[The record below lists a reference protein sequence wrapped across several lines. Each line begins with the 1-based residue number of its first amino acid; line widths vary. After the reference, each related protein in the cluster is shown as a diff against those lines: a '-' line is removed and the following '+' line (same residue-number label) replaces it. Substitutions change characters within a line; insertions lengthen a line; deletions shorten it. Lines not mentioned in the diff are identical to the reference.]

1 MNTMFFAKHL
11 FCLSSLLTLVVL
23 GSGSSAT
30 AQVSSSDNGAPP
42 DQVTQ
47 SQMDA
52 ALTRP
57 IQEGGSYI
65 GVGGNIG
72 ISGGSSPLAD
82 GNFGIVSKLSLF
94 NSFSIRPGAVLG
106 RETTLIF
113 PITYDFAYPQ
123 IKQVLNGSALPIAP
137 YGGIGVA
144 IKDSRDINVRVQN
157 DKYPRI
163 ALLLSGGVDMP
174 LSDRFTAT
182 ASINAGFFRSVDI
195 GLLFGVGYRF
205 SGI

>member
-1 MNTMFFAKHL
+1 MNTMFFAKHV

-23 GSGSSAT
+23 GGGSSAI
-30 AQVSSSDNGAPP
+30 AQVSPSDNTPP
-42 DQVTQ
+42 GQATQ

-82 GNFGIVSKLSLF
+82 GNFGIVSKLSVF

-106 RETTLIF
+106 SDTTFLV

-137 YGGIGVA
+137 YAGIGVA
-144 IKDSRDINVRVQN
+144 IKDSKDTNVRVQN
-157 DKYPRI
+157 DKYPKI

-174 LSDRFTAT
+174 LSDRITAT

>member
-1 MNTMFFAKHL
+1 MFLAKHL

-23 GSGSSAT
+23 GGGLSAT
-30 AQVSSSDNGAPP
+30 AQVSPSDNAAPP
-42 DQVTQ
+42 NQATQ

-163 ALLLSGGVDMP
+163 ALLLSGGVDMA

>member
-1 MNTMFFAKHL
+1 MFLAKHL

-23 GSGSSAT
+23 GGGLSAT
-30 AQVSSSDNGAPP
+30 AQVSPSDNAAPP
-42 DQVTQ
+42 DQATQ

-123 IKQVLNGSALPIAP
+123 IKQVLNGSTLPIAP
-137 YGGIGVA
+137 YAGIGVA
-144 IKDSRDINVRVQN
+144 IKDSRDINVRVQS

-163 ALLLSGGVDMP
+163 ALLLSGGVDVP

>member
-1 MNTMFFAKHL
+1 MNTMFLAKHL
-11 FCLSSLLTLVVL
+11 FCLSNLLTLVVL

-30 AQVSSSDNGAPP
+30 AQVSPSDNAAPP
-42 DQVTQ
+42 DQATQ

-144 IKDSRDINVRVQN
+144 IKDSRDINVRVQS

-163 ALLLSGGVDMP
+163 ALLLSGGVDML

>member
-1 MNTMFFAKHL
+1 MFLAKHL

-23 GSGSSAT
+23 GGGLSAT
-30 AQVSSSDNGAPP
+30 AQVSPSDNAAPP
-42 DQVTQ
+42 DQATQ

-65 GVGGNIG
+65 GLGGMIC

-82 GNFGIVSKLSLF
+82 GNCGIVSKLSLCTC
-94 NSFSIRPGAVLG
+94 FSIRPGAVLG
-106 RETTLIF
+106 RETTLIV

-144 IKDSRDINVRVQN
+144 IKDSRDINVRVQS

-163 ALLLSGGVDMP
+163 ALLLSGGVDVP

>member
-1 MNTMFFAKHL
+1 MFLAKHL

-23 GSGSSAT
+23 GGGLSAT
-30 AQVSSSDNGAPP
+30 AQVSPANHSPSTPG
-42 DQVTQ
+42 QVPQ

-82 GNFGIVSKLSLF
+82 GNFGIVSKLSVF
-94 NSFSIRPGAVLG
+94 NSFSIRPGAILG
-106 RETTLIF
+106 SDTTFII
-113 PITYDFAYPQ
+113 PITYDFPYPQ
-123 IKQVLNGSALPIAP
+123 IKEVLNGSAIPIAP
-137 YGGIGVA
+137 YAGIGVA
-144 IKDSRDINVRVQN
+144 FKDSKDANLRSQN
-157 DKYPRI
+157 DKYPNV
-163 ALLLSGGVDMP
+163 ALLLSGGVDMA

-182 ASINAGFFRSVDI
+182 ASINAGFFRAVDI

-205 SGI
+205 GGI